1 MKIENLEIN
10 KVRVIESLRDNDV
23 KTGEEIETHI
33 RQISNVTDSTYL
45 VKKTKNE
52 FLGALDTIYDDA
64 EPSDG
69 IMLFLEVHGSK
80 FGIEVNGELI
90 QWSELNQ
97 YFLKINE
104 KIGLGLVI
112 VFSCCFGAYYYKQTT
127 LKVASPYFVMFG
139 VDEKVYPD
147 DLLFVNKSIVNG
159 LNSHQELTDIKS
171 SINDDL
177 IDKNISL
184 VCLNAHD
191 LFVGSFK
198 KYVLTVLDQV
208 ALENNFL
215 ANIYPQHKLDC
226 GCQSLN
232 YSDAKKL
239 YFDSVLSISSIES
252 KFNELRERFLLTDKF
267 FDADIRF
274 STYWDDICDELDAEN
289 KLNSMREQL
298 T

>member
-1 MKIENLEIN
+1 
-10 KVRVIESLRDNDV
+10 
-23 KTGEEIETHI
+23 
-33 RQISNVTDSTYL
+33 
-45 VKKTKNE
+45 
-52 FLGALDTIYDDA
+52 
-64 EPSDG
+64 
-69 IMLFLEVHGSK
+69 
-80 FGIEVNGELI
+80 
-90 QWSELNQ
+90 
-97 YFLKINE
+97 
-104 KIGLGLVI
+104 
-112 VFSCCFGAYYYKQTT
+112 
-127 LKVASPYFVMFG
+127 
-139 VDEKVYPD
+139 
-147 DLLFVNKSIVNG
+147 
-159 LNSHQELTDIKS
+159 IKS

>member
-1 MKIENLEIN
+1 
-10 KVRVIESLRDNDV
+10 
-23 KTGEEIETHI
+23 
-33 RQISNVTDSTYL
+33 
-45 VKKTKNE
+45 
-52 FLGALDTIYDDA
+52 
-64 EPSDG
+64 
-69 IMLFLEVHGSK
+69 
-80 FGIEVNGELI
+80 
-90 QWSELNQ
+90 
-97 YFLKINE
+97 
-104 KIGLGLVI
+104 
-112 VFSCCFGAYYYKQTT
+112 
-127 LKVASPYFVMFG
+127 
-139 VDEKVYPD
+139 
-147 DLLFVNKSIVNG
+147 
-159 LNSHQELTDIKS
+159 
-171 SINDDL
+171 
-177 IDKNISL
+177 DKNISL
-184 VCLNAHD
+184 VCLNAYD

-198 KYVLTVLDQV
+198 KYILTVLDQV
-208 ALENNFL
+208 ALENNFS

>member
-1 MKIENLEIN
+1 
-10 KVRVIESLRDNDV
+10 
-23 KTGEEIETHI
+23 
-33 RQISNVTDSTYL
+33 
-45 VKKTKNE
+45 
-52 FLGALDTIYDDA
+52 
-64 EPSDG
+64 
-69 IMLFLEVHGSK
+69 
-80 FGIEVNGELI
+80 
-90 QWSELNQ
+90 
-97 YFLKINE
+97 
-104 KIGLGLVI
+104 
-112 VFSCCFGAYYYKQTT
+112 
-127 LKVASPYFVMFG
+127 
-139 VDEKVYPD
+139 
-147 DLLFVNKSIVNG
+147 
-159 LNSHQELTDIKS
+159 
-171 SINDDL
+171 INDDL
-177 IDKNISL
+177 SDKNISL
-184 VCLNAHD
+184 VCLNAYD

-198 KYVLTVLDQV
+198 KYILTVLDQV
-208 ALENNFL
+208 ALENNFS